1 MANKKLRPDTITI
14 LLELLRYFNPKTIW
28 RVGGW
33 GRSGN
38 GIWQQ
43 KQLNLKEPPEHLNP
57 YSQPCVKKTFSA
69 SFIPAQPVEN
79 HTFKILHLL
88 HDHEYITGETYF
100 KSIKPYSMIGH
111 FLIN

>member
-1 MANKKLRPDTITI
+1 MANKKLRRDTITI
-14 LLELLRYFNPKTIW
+14 LLELLRYFNRKIIW
-28 RVGGW
+28 RVGGQ

-43 KQLNLKEPPEHLNP
+43 KQLNSKEPPEHLNP
-57 YSQPCVKKTFSA
+57 YSQSCVRKTFSA

-79 HTFKILHLL
+79 QTFKILHLL
-88 HDHEYITGETYF
+88 HQYITGETYF